1 MPKKS
6 TDKQEPQI
14 DTFDAYLSE
23 VRRLLLGKDL
33 QPEWVNELVEGDM
46 PYLTRAYE
54 EKMPPINAAFE
65 VYVTEEELSREPEIG
80 DHRLKLDLT
89 EKANGYL
96 QKLVEIGLYGNSTE
110 DVATALIHQQ
120 LAIKLE
126 AGLFGRK

>member
-1 MPKKS
+1 MSKKS
-6 TDKQEPQI
+6 TDKQKSAIE
-14 DTFDAYLSE
+14 TFDAYLSE
-23 VRRLLLGKDL
+23 VKRLLLGKDL
-33 QPEWVNELVEGDM
+33 QSEWVDELVSGDM

-54 EKMPPINAAFE
+54 AKTPPINAAFE
-65 VYVTEEELSREPEIG
+65 IYVTEEELNREPESV

-96 QKLVEIGLYGNSTE
+96 QKLVEIGLYGDSTE
-110 DVATALIHQQ
+110 DVAAALIHQQ